1 MMKTKFPEYNHSIV
15 NLTNS
20 ILKYYGVENPHDT
33 LPEADEALAKQE
45 YKNVVLMV
53 FDAMGTY
60 NLERILAQESF
71 FRKHQKAT
79 ISSVFPPTTVAATTS
94 LDSGLYPSEHSWL
107 GWSLHFHE
115 INDNVNVFIN
125 TNDRGE
131 SVADYFVAGKYI
143 PYQSVIEKINA
154 TGKIKAD
161 SVSRFG
167 TCYAETLDDIVD
179 ETTRL
184 CGESGKHY
192 LYTYLNEPD
201 STMHKQGIDSM
212 AVVDWIIKIEQAVRK
227 LSSQVEDTLILVT
240 ADHGHID
247 NRTCVAIQDYP
258 ELLSTL
264 KWLPSIEPRAL
275 SLFVKEGEEERFKT
289 EFLKHFHRDFILL
302 SKEEVLEAKLFGD
315 GAEHPHFQEFLG
327 DYLAIGTGDV
337 SIFNSREEA
346 QEFIG
351 IHAGLTQAEMEVPL
365 IIIDE
370 GR

>member
-1 MMKTKFPEYNHSIV
+1 M
-15 NLTNS
+15 
-20 ILKYYGVENPHDT
+20 
-33 LPEADEALAKQE
+33 
-45 YKNVVLMV
+45 
-53 FDAMGTY
+53 
-60 NLERILAQESF
+60 
-71 FRKHQKAT
+71 
-79 ISSVFPPTTVAATTS
+79 
-94 LDSGLYPSEHSWL
+94 
-107 GWSLHFHE
+107 
-115 INDNVNVFIN
+115 
-125 TNDRGE
+125 
-131 SVADYFVAGKYI
+131 ADYFVAGKYI

-154 TGKIKAD
+154 MGKIQAD

-192 LYTYLNEPD
+192 LYTYFNKPD
-201 STMHKQGIDSM
+201 STMHKQGVDSM
-212 AVVDWIIKIEQAVRK
+212 AVVDWIIKIEKAVHK

-289 EFLKHFHRDFILL
+289 EFLKHF
-302 SKEEVLEAKLFGD
+302 
-315 GAEHPHFQEFLG
+315 QEFLG